1 MPAAYSVS
9 TPDGLC
15 YECPSMRALG
25 VDPGSRRIG
34 LALSDEERI
43 IASPLETVQVVSR
56 EHAAREVAARVA
68 EHEVT
73 QIVVGHPL
81 RLDGSEGEA
90 AKLARWFA
98 DRLRALTRVPVE
110 LWDER
115 LSSAGAQRALS
126 SAGLSAKQQRGK
138 VDRVAAAML
147 LQSYLDAQRASVS
160 RDG

>member
-1 MPAAYSVS
+1 
-9 TPDGLC
+9 
-15 YECPSMRALG
+15 MRALG

-43 IASPLETVQVVSR
+43 IASPLDTLQVT
-56 EHAAREVAARVA
+56 ARERAVRDVAALVA
-68 EHEVT
+68 EHGVT
-73 QIVVGHPL
+73 QVVVGHPL

-98 DRLRALTRVPVE
+98 ERLRAVSGVPVE

-115 LSSAGAQRALS
+115 LTSAGAERALR
-126 SAGLSAKQQRGK
+126 SAGVKARDQRGK

-147 LQSYLDAQRASVS
+147 LQSYLDAQRA
-160 RDG
+160 RAQGGDGS

>member
-1 MPAAYSVS
+1 
-9 TPDGLC
+9 
-15 YECPSMRALG
+15 MRVLG

-34 LALSDEERI
+34 LALSDENRI
-43 IASPLETVQVVSR
+43 IASPLETVQVASR
-56 EHAAREVAARVA
+56 EQAARDVAARVK

-81 RLDGSEGEA
+81 RLDGSEGDA

-98 DRLRALTRVPVE
+98 DKLRALTKVPVA

-115 LSSAGAQRALS
+115 LSSVGAQRALR
-126 SAGLSAKQQRGK
+126 SAGVKAKDQRGK

-147 LQSYLDAQRASVS
+147 LQSYLDAQSASRS
-160 RDG
+160 DDG

>member
-1 MPAAYSVS
+1 
-9 TPDGLC
+9 
-15 YECPSMRALG
+15 MRALG

-43 IASPLETVQVVSR
+43 IASPLETVQVSSR
-56 EHAAREVAARVA
+56 EQGARDVAARVA

-98 DRLRALTRVPVE
+98 DRLHALTKVPVE

-147 LQSYLDAQRASVS
+147 LQSYLDAQRPSDFH
-160 RDG
+160 DG

>member
-1 MPAAYSVS
+1 M
-9 TPDGLC
+9 
-15 YECPSMRALG
+15 
-25 VDPGSRRIG
+25 
-34 LALSDEERI
+34 SDEERI
-43 IASPLETVQVVSR
+43 IASPLETLQVSSR
-56 EHAAREVAARVA
+56 EQAARDVAAKVK

-90 AKLARWFA
+90 ARLARWFA
-98 DRLRALTRVPVE
+98 DRLRALTKMPVE

-115 LSSAGAQRALS
+115 LSSAGAQRAMT

-147 LQSYLDAQRASVS
+147 LQSYLDAQRAAVRS
-160 RDG
+160 DG

>member
-1 MPAAYSVS
+1 
-9 TPDGLC
+9 
-15 YECPSMRALG
+15 MRVLG

-43 IASPLETVQVVSR
+43 IASPLETVQVSSR
-56 EHAAREVAARVA
+56 ERAAREIAAKVQ
-68 EHEVT
+68 EHAVT

-98 DRLRALTRVPVE
+98 ERLHALTQVPVAM
-110 LWDER
+110 WDER
-115 LSSAGAQRALS
+115 LSSVAAQRALR
-126 SAGLSAKQQRGK
+126 SAGVKAKDQRGK

-147 LQSYLDAQRASVS
+147 LQSYLDAHSASVPH
-160 RDG
+160 G